1 MDLLRFS
8 TAGSVDDGKS
18 TLIGRLL
25 YDTKAIFEDQLDA
38 VRRASRNPEAGD
50 VDLSLLTDG
59 LKAEREQG
67 ITIDVAYRYF
77 ATPRRKFIIADTPGH
92 EQYTRNMATGAS
104 TADLA
109 VILIDARHG
118 VLVQSRRHTA
128 IAHLLGIPHLVVAVN
143 KMDLVGYDRGV
154 FEGIRRDFE
163 AFAARLGA
171 TDAVFIPLSAKVGD
185 NVAVRSSAM
194 PWYEGPSLL
203 EYLETVEVG
212 RRRAQGPL
220 RFPVQLVLRP
230 HQDFRG
236 FAGQIASGTVRPG
249 DEVVALPS
257 GRRSRVRAVHAF
269 EGALP
274 EARAP
279 QSVTLILEDEI
290 DVSRGDLLAAASAP
304 PVVSRNL
311 EADLVWMDDVPLDPA
326 RPYLI
331 RHTTRAVRGRV
342 AEILWRTDVNSL
354 DRVPA
359 QALRLNEIAR
369 VRLAAAQP
377 LCADPYDS
385 DRTTGAF
392 VLVDLETN
400 HTVAAGMIRDARPL
414 AGPEALVPEGRVD
427 RAAREASHGYRA
439 AAVWFAG
446 LSGTGK
452 AELAQTLEARLFR
465 QGINAYVVDAE
476 RLGAGSG
483 DDLGNLVE
491 RAVLAA
497 RLLVEAGVLVLFSLP
512 GMRAADRARVRETL
526 GPGRFLEVHI
536 ATPPELSA
544 PHGPGSIVHPEP
556 LEPPPEEPYDPPANP
571 DLVLPLHHLGLEEAA
586 DRVVALLAREG
597 FLKGAAYLEGGGI

>member
-154 FEGIRRDFE
+154 FEAIRRDFE
-163 AFAARLGA
+163 AFANRLGTA
-171 TDAVFIPLSAKVGD
+171 EAVFIPLSAKVGD
-185 NVAVRSSAM
+185 NVAARSPAM
-194 PWYEGPSLL
+194 PWYQGPSLL

-212 RRRAQGPL
+212 RRRAQGPF

-269 EGALP
+269 EGDLP

-279 QSVTLILEDEI
+279 RSVTLVLEDEI
-290 DVSRGDLLAAASAP
+290 DVSRGDMLAAPSAP
-304 PVVSRNL
+304 PTVTREV
-311 EADLVWMDDVPLDPA
+311 EVDLVWMDDAPLDPD
-326 RPYLI
+326 RPYLV
-331 RHTTRAVRGRV
+331 RHTTRGVRGRV
-342 AEILWRTDVNSL
+342 AEVLWRTDVNSL
-354 DRVPA
+354 DRVPTR
-359 QALRLNEIAR
+359 ALALNEIGR
-369 VRLAAAQP
+369 VRLTTAQP
-377 LCADPYDS
+377 LCADPYEAN
-385 DRTTGAF
+385 RAAGAF

-400 HTVAAGMIRDARPL
+400 HTVAAGMIREARPL
-414 AGPEALVPEGRVD
+414 TGPEALVPGGRVD
-427 RAAREASHGYRA
+427 RAAREASLGYRA
-439 AAVWFAG
+439 AAVWLAG
-446 LSGTGK
+446 LAGSGK

-465 QGINAYVVDAE
+465 QGIHAYAVDGE
-476 RLGAGSG
+476 RLGVGEAGDPAG
-483 DDLGNLVE
+483 
-491 RAVLAA
+491 RAALAA

-512 GMRAADRARVRETL
+512 GMRAADRQRVRNALE
-526 GPGRFLEVHI
+526 PGRFLEVHI
-536 ATPPELSA
+536 ATPPELAA
-544 PHGPGSIVHPEP
+544 PHGPGRVDRPEP
-556 LEPPPEEPYDPPANP
+556 LEAPPEEPYDPPEAP
-571 DLVLPLHHLGLEEAA
+571 DLVLPLHRIGPEEAA
-586 DRVVALLAREG
+586 DRIVALLAREG
-597 FLKGAAYLEGGGI
+597 FLKGASYLEGGGI

>member
-38 VRRASRNPEAGD
+38 VRRASRNPETGE

-128 IAHLLGIPHLVVAVN
+128 IAHFLGIPHLVVAVN

-163 AFAARLGA
+163 GFAARLGA
-171 TDAVFIPLSAKVGD
+171 PGAVFIPLSAKVGD
-185 NVAVRSSAM
+185 NVASRSPAM
-194 PWYEGPSLL
+194 PWYGGPSLL

-257 GRRSRVRAVHAF
+257 GRRTRVQAVHAF
-269 EGALP
+269 EGDLP

-279 QSVTLILEDEI
+279 QSVTLVLEDEI
-290 DVSRGDLLAAASAP
+290 DVSRGDVLAAPSAP
-304 PVVSRNL
+304 PTVTREV
-311 EADLVWMDDVPLDPA
+311 EADLVWMDDTPLDPD
-326 RPYLI
+326 RPYLV
-331 RHTTRAVRGRV
+331 RHTTRGVRGRV
-342 AEILWRTDVNSL
+342 AEVLWRTDVNSL
-354 DRVPA
+354 DRVPTHRLA
-359 QALRLNEIAR
+359 LNEIGR
-369 VRLAAAQP
+369 VRLATAQP
-377 LCADPYDS
+377 LCADPYEAN
-385 DRTTGAF
+385 RATGAF

-400 HTVAAGMIRDARPL
+400 HTVAAGMIREARPL
-414 AGPEALVPEGRVD
+414 TGPEALVPGGRVD
-427 RAAREASHGYRA
+427 RAAREASLGYRA
-439 AAVWFAG
+439 AAVWLAG

-465 QGINAYVVDAE
+465 QGIHAYAVDGE
-476 RLGAGSG
+476 RLGTGAGEEG
-483 DDLGNLVE
+483 DAAE
-491 RAVLAA
+491 RAALAA

-512 GMRAADRARVRETL
+512 GMRAADRQRVRSVLE
-526 GPGRFLEVHI
+526 PGRFLEVHI
-536 ATPPELSA
+536 ATPPELAA
-544 PHGPGSIVHPEP
+544 PHGPGRITPGEP
-556 LEPPPEEPYDPPANP
+556 LEAPPEEPYDPPPAP
-571 DLVLPLHHLGLEEAA
+571 DLILPLHRIGLEEAA
-586 DRVVALLAREG
+586 DRIVALLAKGG

>member
-25 YDTKAIFEDQLDA
+25 YDARAIFEDQLDA
-38 VRRASRNPEAGD
+38 VRRASRNPEAGE

-109 VILIDARHG
+109 VILLDARHG

-143 KMDLVGYDRGV
+143 KMDLVGYDRRI
-154 FEGIRRDFE
+154 FQSIRRDFE
-163 AFAARLGA
+163 AFANRLGA
-171 TDAVFIPLSAKVGD
+171 PEAFFIPISAKLGD
-185 NVAVRSSAM
+185 NVASRSSAM
-194 PWYEGPSLL
+194 PWYGGPSLL
-203 EYLETVEVG
+203 EYLETVDVG
-212 RRRAQGPL
+212 RRLAQGPL

-257 GRRSRVRAVHAF
+257 GRRSRVRAVHSF
-269 EGALP
+269 EGELA

-279 QSVTLILEDEI
+279 RSVTLVLGDEI
-290 DVSRGDLLAAASAP
+290 DVSRGDVLAAPSAP
-304 PVVSRNL
+304 PTVTREV
-311 EADLVWMDDVPLDPA
+311 EADLVWMDDAPLDPD
-326 RPYLI
+326 RPYLV
-331 RHTTRAVRGRV
+331 RHTTRGVRGRV
-342 AEILWRTDVNSL
+342 PEVLWRTDVNTL
-354 DRVPA
+354 DRVPTR
-359 QALRLNEIAR
+359 ALALNEIGR
-369 VRLAAAQP
+369 VRLTTAQP
-377 LCADPYDS
+377 LCADPYQAS
-385 DRTTGAF
+385 RATGAF
-392 VLVDLETN
+392 ILVDLEFN
-400 HTVAAGMIRDARPL
+400 HTVAAGMIREARL
-414 AGPEALVPEGRVD
+414 LTGPEALVPGGRVD
-427 RAAREASHGYRA
+427 RAVREASLGYRA
-439 AAVWFAG
+439 AAVWLAG

-465 QGINAYVVDAE
+465 QGIHAYAVDAE
-476 RLGAGSG
+476 RLGSG
-483 DDLGNLVE
+483 QGIDGAE
-491 RAVLAA
+491 RAALAA

-512 GMRAADRARVRETL
+512 GMRAADRRRVRRALE
-526 GPGRFLEVHI
+526 PGRFLEVHI
-536 ATPPELSA
+536 ATPPELAA
-544 PHGPGSIVHPEP
+544 PHGPGRITPG
-556 LEPPPEEPYDPPANP
+556 EPPEATPDEPYDPPEAP
-571 DLVLPLHHLGLEEAA
+571 ALVLPLHQIGLEEAA
-586 DRVVALLAREG
+586 DRIVALLAREG
-597 FLKGAAYLEGGGI
+597 FLKGAAYLEGAGI